1 MRKFP
6 WFARWESLIKASRN
20 ISKENKMAEEN
31 PPRSA
36 PEAGKDSPVDPS
48 PLEPRAYTPPA
59 RRSSKRRKNLAI
71 LALIVVVIVGGIFLW
86 RYLGSYESTDDAQAD
101 VHLYPVSARVSGYV
115 VAVNVGDNQWVEK
128 GTVLVEIDP
137 KDYEVAVAQA
147 QANLNNALATAQ
159 SLNITVPITSVNSSS
174 QLKFTASGI
183 EDANA
188 GIIAAERQL
197 TAAHAQVEA
206 AEANDVKA
214 QDDLRRYK
222 LLVDK
227 REVSEQVYDQ
237 ALAAAKSSTAT
248 IAAAQA
254 NESAAQQFVHQAQSR
269 LAQADANHQYAETGP
284 QQVSSTRA
292 HVQALVAD
300 VEQKRALLEHAQ
312 LNLGY
317 TKIVAPVSGEVNKT
331 VVVGMNVQDGQQLLT
346 VVPLDEVWVTANFKE
361 TQLKHMQVGQKA
373 EIHIDSSGRTL
384 KGHVDSIAGATG
396 PLFSLLPPEN
406 ATGNYV
412 KIVQRIPVKIVLD
425 PGENKDRLLR
435 PGMNVVPD
443 VYLR

>member
-1 MRKFP
+1 
-6 WFARWESLIKASRN
+6 
-20 ISKENKMAEEN
+20 MAEN
-31 PPRSA
+31 PPHTV
-36 PEAGKDSPVDPS
+36 PEIDKESPVEPS
-48 PLEPRAYTPPA
+48 TLTERDNKPPV
-59 RRSSKRRKNLAI
+59 RRSSRRRRNFVI
-71 LALIVVVIVGGIFLW
+71 LAAIVAVLVGGVFLW
-86 RYLGSYESTDDAQAD
+86 RYFSSYESTDDAQAD

-115 VAVNVGDNQWVEK
+115 VRVNVDDNQWVEK
-128 GTVLVEIDP
+128 GTVLVEVDP

-147 QANLNNALATAQ
+147 QANLANAEATAQ
-159 SLNITVPITSVNSSS
+159 SLNITVPITSVNTSS
-174 QLKFTASGI
+174 QLKFAASGI

-188 GIIAAERQL
+188 GVIAAERQV
-197 TAAHAQVEA
+197 TAAHAQLVEA
-206 AEANDVKA
+206 QANDVKA
-214 QDDLRRYK
+214 QDDLHRYK

-227 REVSEQVYDQ
+227 SEVAEQVYDQ
-237 ALAAAKSSTAT
+237 ALAAARSSTAT
-248 IAAAQA
+248 VAAAGA
-254 NESAAQQFVHQAQSR
+254 NESAAEQFVHQARSR
-269 LAQADANHQYAETGP
+269 LAQADANHKYAETGP

-292 HVQALVAD
+292 RVRAAIAD
-300 VEQKRALLEHAQ
+300 VEQKRALLEQAQ

-361 TQLKHMQVGQKA
+361 TQLKHMQVGQRA
-373 EIHIDSSGRTL
+373 EIHIDSSGRTF

-425 PGENKDRLLR
+425 PGENRDRRLR

-443 VYLR
+443 VYLK